1 MPRGFHL
8 ARTCRRDGRL
18 SQQGQRHGPGHSL
31 RPGNT
36 LQPGISRR
44 PGSSAQTDSDRF
56 LPTAS
61 SEDSL
66 LAKRLSSTTVNS
78 PGRQRID
85 VNSKLEPGRGLR
97 CNCGC
102 RLRVNITS
110 PLDDNHSLRS
120 RFILRD
126 RSTIADVQRITA
138 APRHDE
144 LLSRLRR

>member
-8 ARTCRRDGRL
+8 ARTCGRDGRL

-66 LAKRLSSTTVNS
+66 LAKRLSSTSRITG
-78 PGRQRID
+78 PGYD
-85 VNSKLEPGRGLR
+85 VNERSEPARLF
-97 CNCGC
+97 
-102 RLRVNITS
+102 RLRFIRLLCIDHHVPEWTV
-110 PLDDNHSLRS
+110 HSIFWFSIRLKLSNSVPSRS
-120 RFILRD
+120 RSAGYASMQN
-126 RSTIADVQRITA
+126 STIC
-138 APRHDE
+138 
-144 LLSRLRR
+144 